1 MIRKVGVHYYCNIA
15 SPSLVD
21 EEAIK
26 NIDYDLDVKILP
38 NGKII
43 VLDEDEFRQHSAS
56 MRYGRKLEAVI
67 RQALEDVLN
76 DIALQKSP
84 FMHEEIDALY
94 QKYLRLLKED
104 ADTQK

>member
-1 MIRKVGVHYYCNIA
+1 MIRKGGVHYYCNIA

-38 NGKII
+38 NGRII
-43 VLDEDEFRQHSAS
+43 ILDEDEFRQHSAL
-56 MRYGRKLEAVI
+56 MHYGKKLEVVI

-84 FMHEEIDALY
+84 FRHEEIDRLY
-94 QKYLRLLKED
+94 HKYLQPAERRF
-104 ADTQK
+104 